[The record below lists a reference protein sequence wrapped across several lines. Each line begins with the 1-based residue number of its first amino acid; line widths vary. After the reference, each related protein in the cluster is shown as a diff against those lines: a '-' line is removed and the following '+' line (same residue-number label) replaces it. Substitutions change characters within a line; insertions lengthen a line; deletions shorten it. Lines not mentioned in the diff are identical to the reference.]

1 MPAHLPQASSSQL
14 LKQSNTRC
22 LHPPSSTTT
31 LCETEDAADD
41 FVQVVGRPLFSW
53 SQESPIAN
61 CPGGIKVNDLVLSR
75 IPRCLKFGTEWK
87 RKESAFD
94 FSLSQQTSCSGW
106 IKKRSYVIDV
116 VSLNLE
122 KRRGL
127 SKLLISFPLKEEG
140 EKKEDFEVVFFSLH
154 PKSEQ
159 FKLVIILRYEER
171 EIERRK

>member
-1 MPAHLPQASSSQL
+1 MFLSGQ
-14 LKQSNTRC
+14 R
-22 LHPPSSTTT
+22 
-31 LCETEDAADD
+31 
-41 FVQVVGRPLFSW
+41 
-53 SQESPIAN
+53 
-61 CPGGIKVNDLVLSR
+61 DLNILILEGLALR
-75 IPRCLKFGTEWK
+75 HRR
-87 RKESAFD
+87 RKP
-94 FSLSQQTSCSGW
+94 T
-106 IKKRSYVIDV
+106 
-116 VSLNLE
+116 LE